1 MKRIELPP
9 STRLDSRDLR
19 LVLALAT
26 ARTTAGAAELLHL
39 TQPAVSRALLAAE
52 HRLGV
57 RFFERTPRGL
67 EPTAQGAAL
76 LAGATRLL
84 GELHALE
91 SQLRAP
97 EVAAQPLRLVCE
109 CYTAYHWMPSALAGL
124 QAGLPGVDLQIA
136 LESTRDPIAALQ
148 AGEIDVALVSEAAT
162 PRSRRLVDKP
172 LFADELVFVM
182 SARHRLASRASLQRA
197 DLAGE
202 TLLTSRLPTRDMAWF
217 HKPLH
222 APREAALQYQVLP
235 LTEAVVDFARAGMG
249 IAVLSE
255 WIAEP
260 HLQRGDLVA
269 RRLASG
275 PLRRPW
281 RLVWRKEVDATA
293 LRLWRVLERA
303 APRSVV
309 LPVARARPERV
320 RA

>member
-19 LVLALAT
+19 LVLALST

-52 HRLGV
+52 GRLGV
-57 RFFERTPRGL
+57 RLFERTTRGL
-67 EPTAQGAAL
+67 EPTAAGAAL
-76 LAGATRLL
+76 LDGAAPLL
-84 GELHALE
+84 NELHALE
-91 SQLRAP
+91 SRVRTP
-97 EVAAQPLRLVCE
+97 EVAAEPLRLVCE
-109 CYTAYHWMPSALAGL
+109 CYTAYHWMPSALAAMK
-124 QAGLPGVDLQIA
+124 AGLPGLDLQIA
-136 LESTRDPIAALQ
+136 LDSTRDPIAALQ
-148 AGEIDVALVSEAAT
+148 AGEIDVALVSEAPT

-172 LFADELVFVM
+172 LFADEVLFVM
-182 SARHRLASRASLQRA
+182 SARHRLAAQPTLLRA
-197 DLAGE
+197 DLVGE
-202 TLLTSRLPTRDMAWF
+202 TLLTSRLPTRDMGWF

-222 APREAALQYQVLP
+222 APRGPALQYQVLP

-255 WIAEP
+255 WIAAP

-281 RLVWRKEVDATA
+281 RLVWRQEAEANA
-293 LRLWRVLERA
+293 LRLWRVLSHA
-303 APRSVV
+303 APRTLK
-309 LPVARARPERV
+309 LPATRSRVA
-320 RA
+320 

>member
-1 MKRIELPP
+1 
-9 STRLDSRDLR
+9 
-19 LVLALAT
+19 
-26 ARTTAGAAELLHL
+26 
-39 TQPAVSRALLAAE
+39 VSRALLAAE
-52 HRLGV
+52 HKLGV
-57 RFFERTPRGL
+57 RLFERTPRGL
-67 EPTAQGAAL
+67 EPTAPGAAL

-91 SQLRAP
+91 SQLRTPAA
-97 EVAAQPLRLVCE
+97 VAEPLRLVCE

-172 LFADELVFVM
+172 LFADEVVFVM
-182 SARHRLASRASLQRA
+182 SARHRLASRPSLQRA
-197 DLAGE
+197 DLVGE

-217 HKPLH
+217 HKPLQ
-222 APREAALQYQVLP
+222 APREAALQYQLLP
-235 LTEAVVDFARAGMG
+235 LTEAAIDFARAGMG

-255 WIAEP
+255 WIAAP

-281 RLVWRKEVDATA
+281 RLVWRKEVEDTA